1 MRILMIGDIY
11 GAPGRA
17 LAIRL
22 VPVLRARHGIDWVIA
37 NGENAT
43 GGTGLSPHHRDKLLA
58 AGIDL
63 LTGGNHLFARPDW
76 PATVGGAG
84 RALRPH
90 NLGGDGL
97 PGKGWA
103 VLEQPERPPLAVINL
118 EGRVFLEPAD
128 CPFRWADTLLTR
140 LPAAVPVV
148 VDFHAEATSEKIALA
163 WHLDGRVA
171 FVAGT
176 HTHVQTS
183 DERILPGGTGVIT
196 DLGMTGPRDGI
207 LGVHREIVLGRFRNG
222 FSERFQ
228 AAEGPSVL
236 EGVLFEISSDDG
248 RTRSIRRLR
257 LQDADDA
264 DGVGGDGGGAGSASN
279 NCSRYDLRNS
289 SA

>member
-1 MRILMIGDIY
+1 MRVLMIGDIY

-17 LAIRL
+17 MVARL
-22 VPVLRARHGIDWVIA
+22 VPALRARHRLDWVIA

-43 GGTGLSPHHRDKLLA
+43 GGAGLSPHHRDRLLA

-90 NLGGDGL
+90 NLGGDAL

-103 VLEQPERPPLAVINL
+103 VLEHPQRPPLAVLNL
-118 EGRVFLEPAD
+118 EGRIFLDPAD
-128 CPFRWADTLLTR
+128 CPFRWADALLAR
-140 LPAAVPVV
+140 LPAGVPVV
-148 VDFHAEATSEKIALA
+148 VDFHAEATSEKLALA
-163 WHLDGRVA
+163 WYLDGRVA

-207 LGVHREIVLGRFRNG
+207 LGVARETVIGRFRNG

-228 AAEGPSVL
+228 PADGPSVL
-236 EGVLFEISSDDG
+236 EGVLVEIGAEDG
-248 RTRSIRRLR
+248 RTRTITRLR
-257 LQDADDA
+257 LQEAEGGAA
-264 DGVGGDGGGAGSASN
+264 DGGAEAVGGKASSS
-279 NCSRYDLRNS
+279 CSR
-289 SA
+289 